1 MRIPPEIEAFITQQ
15 IEVGQ
20 MCLPDH
26 YPTVADFNDFQAGY
40 RYNAVTGEDV
50 TGTQPGDFQPT
61 WYLIAANYFDDPFY
75 VDFSEGEMGYPVYF
89 SYHGAGSWTPLKVA
103 ATVLGFTELLTK
115 LLDLKENNDAF
126 LRTLRS
132 VPDANNEFWQ
142 EVITSYETRDEE

>member
-1 MRIPPEIEAFITQQ
+1 MRIPPEIEAFITQE

-26 YPTVADFNDFQAGY
+26 YPTAANFSDFQAGY
-40 RYNAVTGEDV
+40 RYNAVTKEDI
-50 TGTQPGDFQPT
+50 TGTLEGDFKPT

-75 VDFSEGEMGYPVYF
+75 VDFSESDLGFPVYF
-89 SYHGAGSWTPLKVA
+89 SYHGAGSWTPLKVS
-103 ATVLGFTELLTK
+103 ATLFEFTTLLTK
-115 LLDLKENNDAF
+115 LVDLQEDADAY

-132 VPDANNEFWQ
+132 VPEAENEFWQ